1 MAHIEQ
7 KLFCKGIAEK
17 FIGYFDN
24 VNVLD
29 VGSLDING
37 NNREFFTNSNYIG
50 IDVGEGLNVDIVS
63 KGHEF
68 TSEIKFDTVISTECF
83 EHDMFWKETLNNIV
97 LNLLRPG
104 GLFLFTCATTG
115 REEHGT
121 TRVNPGCSPLTI
133 TDDEWK
139 DYYMN
144 LTEADV
150 RAALDMSLFGLYEFS
165 VNQSSKD
172 LYFWGIKR

>member
-7 KLFCKGIAEK
+7 KLFCKGIADK
-17 FIGYFDN
+17 FLGYFHN
-24 VNVLD
+24 VSVLD
-29 VGSLDING
+29 VGSLDVNG
-37 NNREFFTNSNYIG
+37 NNKEFFTDSHYIG
-50 IDVGEGLNVDIVS
+50 IDVGEGPNVDIVS

-68 TSEIKFDTVISTECF
+68 TYEHQFDTIISTECF

-97 LNLLRPG
+97 VNLLRPG

-121 TRVNPGCSPLTI
+121 SRVNPGCSPLTI
-133 TDDEWK
+133 VDEEWK
-139 DYYMN
+139 DYYKN
-144 LTEADV
+144 LTENDIKE
-150 RAALDMSLFGLYEFS
+150 ALDMNLFGLYQFS
-165 VNQSSKD
+165 VNESSKD